1 MRMRTDIGLARQA
14 RLHQLG
20 SHAVEE
26 DVGADHA
33 ALGERQ
39 HAADFKG
46 TQVAAALLDDEFDHG
61 KDLRLERGM
70 HDYRTGSTIAGFTRP
85 REVIRKVGR
94 IVLAIRDVPGGST
107 VWPLHCLESRLLSGG
122 FVIDSLSQAPAH
134 LSGAGLNGIRR
145 VTSDRIPP
153 LLAVA

>member
-1 MRMRTDIGLARQA
+1 MRISDWSSDVCSSDL
-14 RLHQLG
+14 LG

-61 KDLRLERGM
+61 KDLRLEWGM

-85 REVIRKVGR
+85 REVSRKVGR

-107 VWPLHCLESRLLSGG
+107 GWPLHWIESRLLSGG
-122 FVIDSLSQAPAH
+122 FASDSLSQAPAH
-134 LSGAGLNGIRR
+134 LSGAGRHGIRR
-145 VTSDRIPP
+145 GRSDRLQH
-153 LLAVA
+153 LLAV